1 VIEGCGHLPNL
12 EKPEE
17 FNRAV
22 IAFLDKKLR

>member
-12 EKPEE
+12 EQLEE

-22 IAFLDKKLR
+22 IAFLDKKLG